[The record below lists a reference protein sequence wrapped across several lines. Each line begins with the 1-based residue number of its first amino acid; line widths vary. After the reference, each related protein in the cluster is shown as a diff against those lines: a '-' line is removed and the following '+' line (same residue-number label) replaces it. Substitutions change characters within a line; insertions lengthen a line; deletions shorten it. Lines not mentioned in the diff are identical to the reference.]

1 MMHFLSNNW
10 AVSGS
15 DKTGFFAGC
24 DAVDR
29 KTSYR
34 TISMKELV
42 LHHLFRDEKGVLKS
56 TKIDPALPLP
66 EALMDDGDEIT
77 SFIEENFDSGLLE
90 ETLKDGLIFTLRD
103 EKGERPIFVAPQAY
117 NTFGQRI
124 DLPGAAMQHSSLG
137 RECHI
142 ADHVA
147 HHAERQTCT
156 AVLKQHEGVDK
167 AFALLSA
174 SYRPIALSI
183 LEEITKSLEKTSG
196 IGTSNGIRWTISHA
210 MAEIVLE
217 FPEYGD
223 KIGKA
228 YGLDDELMPCIKLMS
243 SDTGECA
250 VRAVGFWRT
259 KSGDEIIT
267 DEYARKHKG
276 VIAPGEIVQNIRKE
290 VFDKYEVL
298 PKTLQSLQFIPVTPK
313 DLDLS
318 LPKRPPVK
326 PAHIDDPAFD
336 EDETVQKAKVDYEA
350 ACIAYKKD
358 KKRYE
363 RNLQYNGD
371 ILLKVHMAII
381 KDLKLPSILGQKN
394 SKSMEEA
401 ISSMISSS
409 QHYSAY
415 AVAKNIMCLP
425 NYLRSWLVC
434 ENGKDL
440 AQSVIDKLQ
449 KAVAKAAYEPYDM
462 LTEKAKKKS
471 SKLYLVVSDDADAA
485 KEA

>member
-1 MMHFLSNNW
+1 MNHFLSNAW
-10 AVSGS
+10 SVSGT
-15 DKTGFFAGC
+15 DKSSFFAGC

-42 LHHLFRDEKGVLKS
+42 LHHLYRDEKGVLKS
-56 TKIDPALPLP
+56 TKIDPALALP
-66 EALMDDGDEIT
+66 EALTDDGDEIIT
-77 SFIEENFDSGLLE
+77 FIEEHFDKSFLE
-90 ETLKDGLIFTLRD
+90 ETLKDGLIFTLRG
-103 EKGERPIFVAPQAY
+103 EKGEMPIFVAPQAY

-147 HHAERQTCT
+147 HHAEKQTCT
-156 AVLKQHEGVDK
+156 AVIKQNDGVDK

-174 SYRPIALSI
+174 SYRPIALNI
-183 LEEITKSLEKTSG
+183 LEGITKSLEKVSG
-196 IGTSNGIRWTISHA
+196 IGESNGIRWTINHA

-223 KIGKA
+223 KIKKA
-228 YGLDDELMPCIKLMS
+228 YGLKDELTPCIKLMS

-259 KSGDEIIT
+259 NSGDEIIT

-276 VIAPGEIVQNIRKE
+276 AITPNEIVENIQKE

-326 PAHIDDPAFD
+326 PAHIDDPAYDGD
-336 EDETVQKAKVDYEA
+336 EAVQKAKADYEA
-350 ACIAYKKD
+350 ACIAFKKD

-425 NYLRSWLVC
+425 NYLHSWIVC

-440 AQSVIDKLQ
+440 AQSVIEKLQ
-449 KAVAKAAYEPYDM
+449 KAVSKAAYEPFDM

-471 SKLYLVVSDDADAA
+471 SKLYLVVSDDEAE